1 MRYPEDMARGR
12 APGEGKR
19 SGRGRVVAIV
29 VVVVLVALA
38 LSLRA
43 IAGFYTDYL
52 WFDAAGAGSVW
63 STELKVK
70 IGLAAGFTLAFFILL
85 WVNLVLVDR
94 LAPRQRTLGPDEE
107 FLQRYDDLIRP
118 RQRMVRMGV
127 AVLLALIAGV
137 GASGQWA
144 NYLLF
149 WHGGSFGER
158 DPLHGQD
165 IGFYIFRLPFLTYVV
180 SWIFASLLIVLMVV
194 AVSHYLAGGIRL
206 QARVQRVTPE
216 VKAHLSVL
224 MGLLALTKAAD
235 YALQRYALTTSTRG
249 VVQGATYTDVN
260 AQLPALGLLILI
272 SVFCA
277 VLFVLNIRQQGWA
290 LPVVAIGLWVLVS
303 LVAGEIYPWFIQSF
317 QVSRKE
323 SAREAP
329 FIERNIKATRQALGL
344 SDVKTRQFDYEAS
357 PPDSAITSNAATVS
371 NIRLLDPTVVS
382 RTFRTL
388 ETQFNYFRFN
398 DLDVDRYELDG
409 QRNQVLIATRDLNTA
424 GIPQDTWE
432 AEHLIYTHGYG
443 LALAPANAVTTR
455 GRPRFLVAGV
465 PLRVENDVA
474 ADLPVERPEL
484 YFGEGL
490 DGTDGNGYA
499 IVGTTRREQSGNAET
514 RYEGKG
520 GVPIRGFFRRA
531 AFALRFGDLEVLTSE
546 FLTRDSRVLFKR
558 DVGTRVRQVAP
569 YLRLD
574 RDPYPVIV
582 DGRIVYVVDA
592 YTTANTYPYAEHV
605 DTSQLD
611 PGADLYGLPFNY
623 VRNSVKATVDAYD
636 GTVRLYL
643 TDELYGRRDPIIRA
657 WASVFPDLYR
667 PASEMPPELEEHLRY
682 PEDLFRVQTTMWG
695 RYHVSDAEGFYTQS
709 DRWDVAQDPGNDIDG
724 NAAQTGTDGSTR
736 TQRSRIEPYY
746 LQMVLPDEERES
758 FVLFRPFVPHS
769 EDDSKQK
776 LTSFMVGES
785 DPKSFGKLV
794 NYELSRTTAS
804 GAVERNRSV
813 DGPLIVNDNIIS
825 STKNNVSQNFALLNT
840 QGSRVDL
847 GNMLIIPIDRGLLYV
862 RPVYVRGNNENS
874 VPELRKVVVVTGQR
888 VEVGDTLAEALGKL
902 FPTADIVTQEGSA
915 PGIDDD
921 TGDDTGDGGGTSPPA
936 STNPADLIA
945 DALRLFDEADAAL
958 KSGGAGS
965 LSEYQAKL
973 AEAQQVLRQAADALG
988 EPVPSAGN
996 PLGGGDTGTTTTTA
1010 PTTSGAP
1017 TTTR

>member
-1 MRYPEDMARGR
+1 MRYPEDMARDRGSGKGR
-12 APGEGKR
+12 RP
-19 SGRGRVVAIV
+19 GRGRIVAIV
-29 VVVVLVALA
+29 VVVVVVALL

-43 IAGFYTDYL
+43 IAGFFTDYL

-63 STELKVK
+63 ATQLKVK
-70 IGLAAGFTLAFFILL
+70 VGLAAGFTLAFFVLL

-118 RQRMVRMGV
+118 RQRMVRFAV
-127 AVLLALIAGV
+127 AVLFALIAGV

-149 WHGGSFGER
+149 WNGGSFGQR

-165 IGFYIFRLPFLTYVV
+165 IGFYVFRLPFLTYLV
-180 SWIFASLLIVLMVV
+180 SWAFASLLIVVMVV

-224 MGLLALTKAAD
+224 LGLLALTKAAD

-344 SDVKTRQFDYEAS
+344 SGVKTRQFDYQES
-357 PPDSAITSNAATVS
+357 PPDSAITSNAATIS

-398 DLDVDRYELDG
+398 DLDVDRYQLDG
-409 QRNQVLIATRDLNTA
+409 QQSQVLIAARELNRA

-432 AEHLIYTHGYG
+432 ARHLIYTHGYG
-443 LALAPANAVTTR
+443 LALAPANAVTSR

-465 PLRVENDVA
+465 PLRVDPELA

-490 DGTDGNGYA
+490 DGDDGKGYA

-520 GVPIRGFFRRA
+520 GVPIKGFLRRA

-546 FLTRDSRVLFKR
+546 FLTRNSRVLFKR
-558 DVGTRVRQVAP
+558 DVATRVRQVAP
-569 YLRLD
+569 YLSLD

-582 DGRIVYVVDA
+582 NGRIVYVVDG
-592 YTTANTYPYAEHV
+592 YTTANTYPYAEHA

-611 PGADLYGLPFNY
+611 TGADLYGRSFNY
-623 VRNSVKATVDAYD
+623 LRNSVKATVDAYD

-643 TDELYGRRDPIIRA
+643 VDELYGKRDPVIRA
-657 WASVFPDLYR
+657 WASVFPRLYR
-667 PASEMPPELEEHLRY
+667 SADELPPELKEHLRY
-682 PEDLFRVQTTMWG
+682 PEDMFRIQTTMWG

-709 DRWDVAQDPGNDIDG
+709 DRWDVAQDPGNDING
-724 NAAQTGTDGSTR
+724 SAAQAGADGATP
-736 TQRSRIEPYY
+736 TQRPRIEPYY

-769 EDDSKQK
+769 DDDSKQK

-785 DPKSFGKLV
+785 DPNSFGRLV
-794 NYELSRTTAS
+794 SYELSRTTAS
-804 GAVERNRSV
+804 GTVERNRSV

-888 VEVGDTLAEALGKL
+888 VEVGDTLAEALGRL
-902 FPTADIVTQEGSA
+902 FPTADILTQEGSA
-915 PGIDDD
+915 PGVDDD
-921 TGDDTGDGGGTSPPA
+921 SGDDDAGGQGAAPPSSA
-936 STNPADLIA
+936 TPAELITQ
-945 DALRLFDEADAAL
+945 ALQLFDQADAAL
-958 KSGGAGS
+958 KAGGAGS
-965 LSEYQAKL
+965 LAEYQEKL
-973 AEAQQVLRQAADALG
+973 AEAQRLLRQASDELG
-988 EPVPSAGN
+988 APTPSEDSSV
-996 PLGGGDTGTTTTTA
+996 GDGASATTTTV
-1010 PTTSGAP
+1010 AP